1 MRDLLV
7 GQTRSVRSHHADVVD
22 GAGVVPVVD
31 VGETVVGGAEDVACA
46 GTITALISGLV
57 HLPGNATAVAT
68 PPITRTFIT
77 LRRSYCLS

>member
-1 MRDLLV
+1 MVAVVVV
-7 GQTRSVRSHHADVVD
+7 GGTVV
-22 GAGVVPVVD
+22 GGGVVAVVD
-31 VGETVVGGAEDVACA
+31 VGGTVVGGAEAAACA
-46 GTITALISGLV
+46 GTMTALISGLV

>member
-1 MRDLLV
+1 MVAVVVV
-7 GQTRSVRSHHADVVD
+7 G
-22 GAGVVPVVD
+22 GGVVAVVD
-31 VGETVVGGAEDVACA
+31 VGGTVVGGAEAAACA
-46 GTITALISGLV
+46 GTMTALISGLV